1 MKHICSLFVTT
12 LLFSSLAFSQ
22 ITINAEDVLA
32 LTGKSFT
39 QEGTLSESIQ
49 VTPGMSGAD
58 QSWDL
63 SAIPMDSSISI
74 TWSFELPENT
84 PYGDDFPDANF
95 VQIFT
100 FDTLGVSLASYT
112 YGKVSNSEFISL
124 GDVSISSFGPF
135 NDTTFDSFSDTVA
148 LFPLTYQ
155 KSWSEVSVD
164 TTDFFG
170 TLEITVDSTE
180 YLVDAWGTVT
190 VPAGS
195 FDCLRIRTTDNST
208 GYTTINGIPIDS
220 SDFSSVS
227 YIWMSKDAFIVAT
240 MESQEGSSDPD
251 FSDAALFT
259 RLAGTGTSIVDTMG
273 TDTTVTDTMVTD
285 TTGMDTTATPIQS
298 LLEVV
303 PDIQLSPNP
312 AQGELTLSFTLP
324 EKMPM
329 DIGIYDLRGRR
340 VHTLVSGSQ
349 LPGEYAYTWRGRT
362 DGGTLI
368 RPGWYVA
375 LLSSGDKG
383 HAVKFLWKP

>member
-22 ITINAEDVLA
+22 ITINAEDVLS

-49 VTPGMSGAD
+49 VTPGMAGAN

-63 SAIPMDSSISI
+63 SAIPMDSSVSI
-74 TWSFELPENT
+74 TWTFETPENT
-84 PYGDDFPDANF
+84 PYGDDFPEANF
-95 VQIFT
+95 VQVFA
-100 FDTLGVSLASYT
+100 FDTLGISIANYN
-112 YGKVSNSEFISL
+112 YAKVSNSEFISV
-124 GDVSISSFGPF
+124 GDVSITSFLGMA
-135 NDTTFDSFSDTVA
+135 DTTFESFSDTTA
-148 LFPLTYQ
+148 LFPLSYQ
-155 KSWSEVSVD
+155 KSWSEVSRD

-170 TLEITVDSTE
+170 TMEVTVDSTE

-195 FDCLRIRTTDNST
+195 FECLRIRTTDNST
-208 GYTTINGIPIDS
+208 GFTMVNGFPIDS
-220 SDFSSVS
+220 TDFSSVS

-240 MESQEGSSDPD
+240 MESQEGSADPD
-251 FSDAALFT
+251 FSDAAFFT
-259 RLAGTGTSIVDTMG
+259 RLAGTGGSVVDTMG

-303 PDIQLSPNP
+303 PNILLSPNP
-312 AQGELTLSFTLP
+312 AQGQLTLSFTLP

-340 VHTLVSGSQ
+340 VHTLVSGPQ
-349 LPGEYAYTWRGRT
+349 LPGEYTYSWQGKT
-362 DGGTLI
+362 DSGTLI

-383 HAVKFLWKP
+383 YALKFLWKP